1 MKHFKGFL
9 LLSGLGLLF
18 GSTIGLGESRKSA
31 GGVEER
37 ARNHADLTE
46 RWKELAGDATTWKRA
61 DINDSRQ
68 QFLFDLVAYRVQAN
82 NGEVTREQFLGIT
95 TRHAPDNPRP
105 KEQRGSEDLDA
116 QAEAAFRK
124 MDANSDGLLDF
135 DEMEESLQA
144 ERQKWDTDG
153 NGFIDL
159 NEFKEYFKARS
170 QQEHTAALTESLN
183 KAGARIGHGG
193 KREPVP
199 AVSAAPVDLPPGLP
213 PWFREYDTDGD
224 GQIGLYEWK
233 AARQPI
239 ARFLEM
245 DLNGDG
251 FLTPDEV
258 LHAHTPR

>member
-1 MKHFKGFL
+1 MRFKGFL

-18 GSTIGLGESRKSA
+18 GSTIGLGEPRKAA
-31 GGVEER
+31 GGSEER
-37 ARNHADLTE
+37 PRHHTNLAE
-46 RWKELAGDATTWKRA
+46 RWKEFAGEATVWKRA
-61 DINDSRQ
+61 TINDPRQ
-68 QFLFDLVAYRVQAN
+68 QFIFDLVAYRVQAN

-105 KEQRGSEDLDA
+105 KEPRGGEELDA

-135 DEMEESLQA
+135 SEMDEPLQA

-170 QQEHTAALTESLN
+170 QQERAALAESHP
-183 KAGARIGHGG
+183 KAEARMGHGG
-193 KREPVP
+193 KTDPSP
-199 AVSAAPVDLPPGLP
+199 AGGVAPVDLPPGLP

-245 DLNGDG
+245 DYNGDG